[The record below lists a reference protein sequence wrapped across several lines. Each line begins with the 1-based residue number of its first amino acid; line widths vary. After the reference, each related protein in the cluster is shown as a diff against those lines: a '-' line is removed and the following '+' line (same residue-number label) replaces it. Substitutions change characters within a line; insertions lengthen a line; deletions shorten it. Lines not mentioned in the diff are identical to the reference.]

1 MIGQYPSVFSGA
13 VLRNP
18 VISLGELSYSDIP
31 DWYFEESGI
40 HYTSISLV
48 TPDLYQKLWSMS
60 PISYVDR
67 VECPVILAIGDKDQ
81 RVATTQG
88 RSYYHALKGRGKD
101 VQMLRFKDD
110 VHAID
115 SVEGALA
122 TYQAAKALFGRNT
135 TAH

>member
-1 MIGQYPSVFSGA
+1 MIGQYPDFFSGA

-40 HYTSISLV
+40 RYTPTSLV
-48 TPDLYQKLWSMS
+48 TPELYQKLWAMS
-60 PISYVDR
+60 PISYVDNVR
-67 VECPVILAIGDKDQ
+67 CPIILMIGDKDQ

-101 VQMLRFKDD
+101 VQMLCFKDD
-110 VHAID
+110 IHPID
-115 SVEGALA
+115 SVEGLLM
-122 TYQAAKALFGRNT
+122 TYMAVKHILGNEMGV
-135 TAH
+135 